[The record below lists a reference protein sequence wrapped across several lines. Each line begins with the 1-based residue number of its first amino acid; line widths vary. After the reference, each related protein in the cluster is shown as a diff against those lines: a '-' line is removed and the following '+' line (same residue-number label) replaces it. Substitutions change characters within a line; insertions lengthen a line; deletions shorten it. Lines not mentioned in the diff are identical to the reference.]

1 MANKKYQRKIYTLN
15 DLAPEIKAVTFAK
28 CSRSPKS
35 FQEIA
40 DELTEEKSSKFHEK
54 WVVGYGHSSVAEHA
68 VLSIAMENVS
78 ILATKVIEDNRLAS
92 YTEKSTRYQIFDR
105 DKYFKPA
112 KLMKSEF
119 GKLYEDTANFLFDT
133 YTELLPGV
141 DKQMRQKFP
150 KKSDEPAKMY
160 EGIMKAKVCDV
171 LRMMLPIATVTN
183 LGMTVNARTLEYAIS
198 KMLSHP
204 LAEIKEI
211 GEEIKKVSQTVTPT
225 LIKYAE
231 PNEYLNEANRNLS
244 KYAQKYLGKE
254 KDLDDEKSVVLVDY
268 DRDAENKIVA
278 AMLYKFSHYSYK
290 QALERVKGL
299 NRVEKEKIVDNTIGK
314 MGKFDSPLREFELAD
329 YTFDVLVDYGAYRD
343 IQRHR
348 MCTQTNQLVT
358 TEHGYTTPDEIKE
371 FGLEKE
377 FTECMKRSQETFAK
391 ISQRFPLYAQYIVAL
406 AFRKRTLFNINLRS
420 IYHFVKL
427 RSSTKGHISYRRVAQ
442 KMYDEVKRVQPLLAK
457 YIKVTKDKNEI
468 N

>member
-1 MANKKYQRKIYTLN
+1 MSKKYQRQIYTLD
-15 DLAPEIKAVTFAK
+15 DLTPEVKAVTFAK

-35 FQEIA
+35 FREIA

-92 YTEKSTRYQIFDR
+92 YTEVSTRYQVIDR
-105 DKYFKPA
+105 GRYFRPA
-112 KLMKSEF
+112 KIMKSEF
-119 GKLYEDTANFLFDT
+119 GKLYEETADFLFDT
-133 YTELLPGV
+133 YTKLLPGV
-141 DKQMRQKFP
+141 DKQLRKKFP
-150 KKSDEPAKMY
+150 RKSSEPEKMY

-171 LRMMLPIATVTN
+171 LRMMLPIATLTN
-183 LGMTVNARTLEYAIS
+183 LGMTVNARTLEYALS

-204 LAEIKEI
+204 LEEIKNI
-211 GEEIKKVSQTVTPT
+211 GEEVKKVSKKITPT

-231 PNEYLNEANRNLS
+231 PNEYLDEANRNLS
-244 KYAQKYLGKE
+244 KYAQEYLGE
-254 KDLDDEKSVVLVDY
+254 EEDLDDEQSVVLVDY
-268 DRDAENKIVA
+268 DREAENKIVA
-278 AMLYKFSHYSYK
+278 AMLYKFSHGSYK
-290 QALERVKGL
+290 QALEKVKSL
-299 NRVEKEKIVDNTIGK
+299 NRVEKEKIIDDTVGK

-329 YTFDVLVDYGAYRD
+329 YTFEIVIDYGAFRD
-343 IQRHR
+343 LQRHR

-371 FGLEKE
+371 FDLEKE
-377 FTECMKRSQETFAK
+377 FTECMKRSQTAFEK
-391 ISQRFPLYAQYIVAL
+391 ISERFPLYAQYIVAL

-420 IYHFVKL
+420 LYHLIKL

-442 KMYDEVKRVQPLLAK
+442 KMYDEIERVQPLLAK
-457 YIKVTKDKNEI
+457 YIKVTKDK
-468 N
+468 